1 MTAVLDIPAFE
12 FDEAEGPAEAR
23 LPFEL
28 YLEIDAQDM
37 PDARDVLE
45 DIAARLRDAAREV
58 RLVSYGVR
66 VAPPSAGA

>member
-12 FDEAEGPAEAR
+12 VDEAEGPAETR

-45 DIAARLRDAAREV
+45 HIAACLRDDAREI

-66 VAPPSAGA
+66 VATPSNGA